1 MKTFIV
7 LLFTYAMYVI
17 SVATIILGLVTMFVP
32 VQYSVFFWM
41 LLMCIGIQ
49 TFLQIKK
56 TLG

>member
-32 VQYSVFFWM
+32 VQYSVFF
-41 LLMCIGIQ
+41 
-49 TFLQIKK
+49 
-56 TLG
+56 